1 MVSFL
6 FPKAQRERLSF
17 LVLCLGDG
25 EDCGDEEEDEEREEG
40 DVEVGLGV
48 SSPHSE
54 LEADIAPAGVKGQF
68 SSASSVWMMEEI
80 LEECR
85 LEWASAAGEEAGVV
99 TAASAGWW
107 TEMALRRQLS
117 HCCLWKTS
125 LTCSVWDWP

>member
-1 MVSFL
+1 M
-6 FPKAQRERLSF
+6 SF

-25 EDCGDEEEDEEREEG
+25 EDSGDEEEDEEREEG
-40 DVEVGLGV
+40 DDEEGEVEVGLGV
-48 SSPHSE
+48 SSPHRE
-54 LEADIAPAGVKGQF
+54 LEAEVAPAGVKGQF
-68 SSASSVWMMEEI
+68 SSASSVWTTEEI

-85 LEWASAAGEEAGVV
+85 LEWASAAGEEVGVV
-99 TAASAGWW
+99 TSAGWW

>member
-54 LEADIAPAGVKGQF
+54 LEADVAPAGVKGQF
-68 SSASSVWMMEEI
+68 SSASSVWMTEEI
-80 LEECR
+80 LV
-85 LEWASAAGEEAGVV
+85 EWASAAGEEAGVV
-99 TAASAGWW
+99 TAAGWW

>member
-25 EDCGDEEEDEEREEG
+25 EDSGDEEEDEEREEG

-54 LEADIAPAGVKGQF
+54 LEADVAPAGVKGQF